1 MKRGVTGVKSEW
13 VAVKPSSCLH
23 APLQYLAGIG
33 RWYLQPGDFIIGGIT
48 SQILMP
54 EEQNDF
60 TQHPREQAFGDTLV
74 LAKNYQHAL
83 ALVYAVKEINENQQT
98 LPNITLGFHIYD
110 SYYLA
115 HWTYQSTMELL
126 STHNRFIPNYKCG
139 IQNKVMAVIG
149 ALYSA
154 TSFYM
159 ANILGAYKVPQFIYG
174 SVPLTNDKSETC
186 SLYQMVP
193 NEDYEYAGI
202 LHLLLHFGWTWVG
215 VIAKNDKNGDSFVRS
230 ISEIFPL
237 SHICFAFI
245 ERIEEVYVNEIFEAM
260 DLFIGIYNVSMQSN
274 AKAVIVYDEDIIIFR
289 WLLYLPGMEENVM
302 MPEGK
307 VWILTVQLELTS
319 HPYQKNWDIQ
329 TMHGTQA
336 FTIHSKEVLGFQHF
350 LQTRNHLGTK
360 EDGFIKA
367 FWEQTFECSVPSKVL
382 GTTTG
387 KICTGEEKLDSLS
400 GPFFEMSMTGH
411 SYSIYNAAHAVAYA
425 LHAMLSNRPKQRGM
439 VNLQE
444 QEPWQLHH
452 FLKHLSFNNSVGDK
466 LSFDLNRE
474 LVAGFD
480 IINWVTFPNQSVQR
494 VKIGRLDPQ
503 AKSFTINED
512 AITWHKSFNQTLPFS
527 KCNDNCH
534 PGYSKKMK
542 EGEPFCCYD
551 CSRCPEGKISS
562 QMDMDDCLQCPND
575 QYPNKDH
582 DFCIPKIITY
592 LSYEE
597 PLGYSLVIFA
607 LSLSIVTTLV
617 LGIFKK
623 HHKTPIVK
631 ANNQNLTYIL
641 LISLLLCFLSALLF
655 MNKPEKVTCLLRQT
669 AFGIIFSVAVSSV
682 LAKTI
687 TVVLAFMATKPG
699 SRMRK
704 WVGRR
709 LAISVVL
716 GCSFVQ
722 TGICAVWLA
731 TTPPFPDVDM
741 DTVPEEI
748 VLECNEG
755 SVTMFYCVLGYMGFL
770 ALISFTVAFLARKL
784 PNSFNEAKFITFSM
798 LVFCSVWLSF
808 VPTYLSTK
816 GKYMVAVEIF
826 SILSSSAGMLGCI
839 FSPKC
844 YIILLR
850 PELNNREII
859 RV

>member
-1 MKRGVTGVKSEW
+1 MAKSLI
-13 VAVKPSSCLH
+13 A
-23 APLQYLAGIG
+23 
-33 RWYLQPGDFIIGGIT
+33 RYLQPGDSIIGGIT
-48 SQILMP
+48 SQIFMP

-60 TQHPREQAFGDTLV
+60 TQHPSEQVFGDTLV

-83 ALVYAVKEINENQQT
+83 AMIYAVKEINENRQI
-98 LPNITLGFHIYD
+98 LPNVTLGFHIYD

-115 HWTYQSTMELL
+115 HWTYHSIMELL

-139 IQNKVMAVIG
+139 FENKVMAVIG

-154 TSFYM
+154 TSLYM
-159 ANILGAYKVPQFIYG
+159 ANILGIYKVPQFTYS
-174 SVPLTNDKSETC
+174 SVPLMNDQSETYT
-186 SLYQMVP
+186 LYQMAP
-193 NEDYEYAGI
+193 NEDYEHAGI
-202 LHLLLHFGWTWVG
+202 LHILLHFGWTWVG
-215 VIAKNDKNGDSFVRS
+215 VIAKNYENGDSFLRS
-230 ISEIFPL
+230 ISEMFPQ

-245 ERIEEVYVNEIFEAM
+245 ERIEVVYANELSEMM
-260 DLFIGIYNVSMQSN
+260 DWLIRIYNVSMQSN
-274 AKAVIVYDEDIIIFR
+274 ANAVIFYDEDITIFR
-289 WLLYLPGMEENVM
+289 WLYLPEMEENIM

-307 VWILTVQLELTS
+307 VWILTVQMELTAY
-319 HPYQKNWDIQ
+319 PYQKSWDIQ
-329 TMHGTQA
+329 NLHGALA

-350 LQTRNHLGTK
+350 LQTRNHLEIK
-360 EDGFIKA
+360 EDGFSKV
-367 FWEQTFECSVPSKVL
+367 FWEQSFDCLVSNQL
-382 GTTTG
+382 MGTTME
-387 KICTGEEKLDSLS
+387 KICTGEEKLESLP
-400 GPFFEMSMTGH
+400 GAFFEMSMTGH
-411 SYSIYNAAHAVAYA
+411 SYSVYNAVYAVAHA
-425 LHAMLSNRPKQRGM
+425 LHAMMSNRPKVRRM
-439 VNLQE
+439 VNFQDP
-444 QEPWQLHH
+444 QPWQLHH
-452 FLKHLSFNNSVGDK
+452 FLKHLSFNNSVGDEFV
-466 LSFDLNRE
+466 FDLNRE
-474 LVAGFD
+474 SVAGFD
-480 IINWVTFPNQSVQR
+480 IINWVIFPNKSFQR
-494 VKIGRLDPQ
+494 VKVGWVELQ

-512 AITWHKSFNQTLPFS
+512 AITWHKSFNQTLPS
-527 KCNDNCH
+527 SMCNDNCH
-534 PGYSKKMK
+534 PGYSKKKK

-562 QMDMDDCLQCPND
+562 QMDMDDCIQCPND
-575 QYPNKDH
+575 GYPNKDH

-592 LSYEE
+592 LSREE
-597 PLGYSLVIFA
+597 PLGLSLVLFA
-607 LSLSIVTTLV
+607 LFLFLITALV
-617 LGIFKK
+617 LGIFMK
-623 HHKTPIVK
+623 HHTTPIVK
-631 ANNQNLTYIL
+631 ANNQNLTYTL

-655 MNKPEKVTCLLRQT
+655 INQPDKVTCLFRQT

-699 SRMRK
+699 GRMRK

-709 LAISVVL
+709 LAISVIL

-722 TGICAVWLA
+722 AGICAVWLA

-741 DTVPEEI
+741 DSVPKEI

-826 SILSSSAGMLGCI
+826 SILSSSAGLLSCI
-839 FSPKC
+839 FFPKC

-850 PELNNREII
+850 PELNNREIL
-859 RV
+859 RVK